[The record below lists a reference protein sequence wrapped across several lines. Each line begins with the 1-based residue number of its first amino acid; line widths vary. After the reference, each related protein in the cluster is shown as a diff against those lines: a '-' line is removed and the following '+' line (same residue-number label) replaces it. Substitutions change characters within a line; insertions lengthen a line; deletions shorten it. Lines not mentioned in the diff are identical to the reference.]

1 MVKVVIIKGS
11 PKFGK
16 VELSE
21 KYYAEV
27 TSFLKD
33 LGVEVVVRH
42 MSKMTS
48 WEADVKLYVAHSRA
62 CQLAAEFNANGTD
75 IPFVEFGSLDGI
87 THPVDRAWLEGTRQG
102 LPPDEHFEFISEQKE
117 LLGRL
122 VHELLSPEPTISGIQ
137 TLRNFENRR
146 QGRRQN
152 ISGFNVRRS

>member
-1 MVKVVIIKGS
+1 MIKVVVIKGS

-42 MSKMTS
+42 MNEMTE

-62 CQLAAEFNANGTD
+62 CRLAAEFNASGSD
-75 IPFVEFGSLDGI
+75 IPFLEFGSLNGI
-87 THPVDRAWLEGTRQG
+87 THPLDRAWLEGSRQG
-102 LPPDEHFEFISEQKE
+102 LPPDEHFEFIPEQKE
-117 LLGRL
+117 TLGRL
-122 VHELLSPEPTISGIQ
+122 VHGLLSPEPTVSDIKA
-137 TLRNFENRR
+137 TEENR

-152 ISGFNVRRS
+152 ISGFRQS